1 MLKRKLEDGT
11 VVGLS
16 LECVSGG
23 VLVTLDNQPS
33 DSTAPK
39 FQQSFLLDP
48 CEVSELIDGLRK
60 FYVRIDAIDGR
71 KLEFCSPPSW
81 QHEPC
86 YVQISE
92 SESDYVRFPLKQHE
106 IRFIRKA
113 LESLAATLLFVG
125 TWSGEP
131 EEL

>member
-16 LECVSGG
+16 LEAVQGG
-23 VLVTLDNQPS
+23 VLLTIDRRYVYP
-33 DSTAPK
+33 DSPGR
-39 FQQSFLLDP
+39 QLSFMLNPVDAT
-48 CEVSELIDGLRK
+48 EFIDGLK
-60 FYVRIDAIDGR
+60 KDFVRISSGIGR
-71 KLEFCSPPSW
+71 TLKFEVPASYTKKPIILEI
-81 QHEPC
+81 E
-86 YVQISE
+86 E
-92 SESDYVRFPLKQHE
+92 KGDRVRFPLREHE

-113 LESLAATLLFVG
+113 LESMAASLLFVG